1 MAKAAAKKP
10 SNSGKANPISG
21 TLQSVTGMPSKL
33 KIFMTEASPYWWV
46 RVFVN
51 GRYRMKSLKTTSVK
65 EAKEEAK
72 KFFVDV
78 HMTDQLGTT
87 KPKLMTIPDGFVAV
101 GNAYVETL
109 NMSGHKRRYQD
120 DRQRFLKEIA
130 PFFATKRVQEIT
142 SADIGLFIKKLVND
156 GRSSATVVHYT
167 GVLRKI
173 LKYAV
178 DNRLLTSTPN
188 IPRIPGRSSAKPRDY
203 FSLEEYKA
211 LVKAAEDIAE
221 DRVVVR
227 GYEVTLELKYLVQF
241 MVNSFIRPSDLRV
254 LRHKHV
260 KIKTRP
266 DAERPDERF
275 YLELSHPATKTTD
288 KEVVTMPAA
297 YGVYR
302 SLVKLQEQRGYGKD
316 EDFVFFPKYKN
327 RNTMMV
333 YAGKIFQELVRRANI
348 DTAGC
353 DKHTLY
359 SLRHTAIMFRLMLGE
374 TDSLTLAKNARTSQA
389 MIDKFYS
396 SRLSP
401 TQVVDVIHS
410 FRRREEL

>member
-1 MAKAAAKKP
+1 
-10 SNSGKANPISG
+10 
-21 TLQSVTGMPSKL
+21 MP
-33 KIFMTEASPYWWV
+33 
-46 RVFVN
+46 
-51 GRYRMKSLKTTSVK
+51 
-65 EAKEEAK
+65 
-72 KFFVDV
+72 
-78 HMTDQLGTT
+78 
-87 KPKLMTIPDGFVAV
+87 
-101 GNAYVETL
+101 
-109 NMSGHKRRYQD
+109 GHKRRYQD

-173 LKYAV
+173 LKYAA

-188 IPRIPGRSSAKPRDY
+188 IPRIPGRASAKPRDY

-211 LVKAAEDIAE
+211 LVKAAEEMAE
-221 DRVVVR
+221 QKVVVR
-227 GYEVTLELKYLVQF
+227 GYEITLELKYLVQF

-260 KIKTRP
+260 KVKTRP
-266 DAERPDERF
+266 DAERPDERN
-275 YLELSHPATKTTD
+275 YLELTHPATKTTD

-297 YGVYR
+297 YGVYG
-302 SLVKLQEQRGYGKD
+302 SLVKLQEQRGYGSD

-333 YAGKIFQELVRRANI
+333 YAGKMFQELVRRANI
-348 DTAGC
+348 DTAGG

-359 SLRHTAIMFRLMLGE
+359 SLRHSAIMFRLMLGE

-389 MIDKFYS
+389 MIDKFYA

-401 TQVVDVIHS
+401 SHVVDVLHT
-410 FRRREEL
+410 FRRREGDD